1 MRSGSFSERMS
12 IGNYRIEF
20 FGPVD
25 HALHFGF
32 GGDSVAKIFG
42 IVDLDELSVK
52 IGSYAMSKLLDS
64 IHSGSLEQFGKLSG
78 DALDTEQVGMVS
90 PFEDESLRDAAF
102 FGEFFASFG
111 SSGAFQQFFGRSHPK
126 SFELP
131 SIYFTDTFDLI
142 NFVSHHIRML
152 VLARE

>member
-64 IHSGSLEQFGKLSG
+64 ITVQICKAFVGTERCLIGSRANLFEKIQTRFV
-78 DALDTEQVGMVS
+78 DALCGSECKQFSLIVS
-90 PFEDESLRDAAF
+90 AFAFAVFVNRHKRDAVEIPF
-102 FGEFFASFG
+102 VVFA
-111 SSGAFQQFFGRSHPK
+111 
-126 SFELP
+126 
-131 SIYFTDTFDLI
+131 
-142 NFVSHHIRML
+142 
-152 VLARE
+152 